1 MNCAVIT
8 LGCKVN
14 QCESESLA
22 RKMEQLG
29 YEIVEHSEK
38 ADVYIINTC
47 CVTAE
52 GERKSRQAVRKAHSL
67 NPDAVIAVTGCAAQ
81 RAPEVFEKI
90 EGVKIVAGTKDKGKL
105 PEMIL
110 SHTRLTNVC
119 DVKNFNEY
127 EELPDAAAEKTRAFI
142 KIQDGCNNFCSYCII
157 PYVRGRERS
166 RSIESIIGES
176 KRLAQKGFKEIA
188 VNGIHLSAYGKEWNF
203 EPDLADAVNAVCGT
217 ENIKRVRLGSL
228 EPNIITDE
236 FLNKVTQN
244 GNFCRQYH
252 LSLQS
257 GCDSVLKRMNRKY
270 TTAQY
275 AKAVE
280 LIRENYPDAAVST
293 DIIVGF
299 PGETEDEFRQTLD
312 FAAKIGFAWVHVFPY
327 SAREGTGAAK
337 MDGQVEK
344 GEKARRAAELSALCR
359 QKGKEYRERFVGKIK
374 TVLAEN
380 NVSGIQHG
388 LTEEHI
394 GVVFESPDIENE
406 IVKVK
411 IIAVTDEGLKGELTG
426 E

>member
-1 MNCAVIT
+1 MKCAVIT

-22 RKMEQLG
+22 RKMENLG
-29 YEIVEHSEK
+29 YEIVEHNEK
-38 ADVYIINTC
+38 ADVYIVNTC

-52 GERKSRQAVRKAHSL
+52 GERKSRQAVRKARSL

-81 RAPEVFEKI
+81 RAPEVFERI
-90 EGVKIVAGTKDKGKL
+90 EGVTVVAGTKDKGKI

-110 SHTRLTNVC
+110 EHTHLTRVY
-119 DVKNFNEY
+119 DIKDFSEY

-166 RSIESIIGES
+166 RSIESIKGES
-176 KRLAQKGFKEIA
+176 ERLKQKGFKEI
-188 VNGIHLSAYGKEWNF
+188 VINGIHLSAYGKEWGF
-203 EPDLADAVNAVCGT
+203 KPDLSDAVDAVCKT
-217 ENIKRVRLGSL
+217 ENISRVRLGSL
-228 EPNIITDE
+228 EPNIITED
-236 FLNKVTQN
+236 FLDKVTAN
-244 GNFCRQYH
+244 ENFCRQYH

-270 TTAQY
+270 TTEQY
-275 AKAVE
+275 ARAVE
-280 LIRENYPDAAVST
+280 FIRKNYPDSAIST

-299 PGETEDEFRQTLD
+299 PGETEED
-312 FAAKIGFAWVHVFPY
+312 FAETFEFARKIGFAWVHVFPY
-327 SAREGTGAAK
+327 SVREGTVAAK
-337 MDGQVEK
+337 MDGQIEK
-344 GEKARRAAELSALCR
+344 SEKARRAAMLSEICR
-359 QKGKEYRERFVGKIK
+359 EKGREYRQRFVGKTK

-380 NVSGIQHG
+380 NENGIQHG
-388 LTEEHI
+388 LTKEHI
-394 GVVFESPDIENE
+394 GVVFRSPDIENK

-411 IIAVTDEGLKGELTG
+411 ITAVTDEGLEGELLG